1 MSHVDID
8 GVRYTR
14 KQISCIVYIY
24 TRKGLVLKET
34 IYKACAKA
42 TIKFLHEREL
52 IRDSGH
58 NGDAIE
64 LTEKGYSL
72 AKKLHLPKM

>member
-24 TRKGLVLKET
+24 TRKGYVLKEDL
-34 IYKACAKA
+34 YKAYAKA
-42 TIKFLHEREL
+42 TVRFLHEREY
-52 IRDSGH
+52 IVDSGH
-58 NGDAIE
+58 NGDMVE
-64 LTEKGYSL
+64 LTEKGFAV
-72 AKKLHLPKM
+72 AKKLHVPKM